1 MPIGPT
7 SGFLDFTNA
16 TPRAN
21 VIVALSNIGIGTDV
35 PLHAFDLRGTA
46 NVADM
51 IVNNDLTLTGGLTTN
66 SLTINSMSMSTTSN
80 FQQVTNVGNVTTN
93 TVEFTNPTT
102 GLTVTSNA
110 EVGGE
115 LSVSGNATVSG
126 ELSVSGDV
134 GMSNNLTVSGNVEVG
149 TANLFVD
156 TETGRVGVGTTTPSK
171 SLDVNGDIAV
181 RGNVT
186 YPMVRWEV
194 DLTSQSTSN
203 FYPIEFTHLDS
214 EGTPDLPD
222 HHPIHFKIFGESLS
236 GGDAYNENTLV
247 GYAKGGGWSDHGP
260 MYNIHL
266 EKHSPLEN
274 RFQGLYEG
282 NTVYTNGIVIYMR
295 GGYRYSAITDAN
307 EVVTHTS
314 AYTYDDAVFAIKD
327 VNGTDVSGT
336 SANISELVDLGA
348 STVTDQ
354 RWVSGIRY
362 SIPKTRA
369 QMLLRNSGDIRYN
382 VQGWNVMTDYYTAW
396 TAYSSNP
403 LFTVSITGDY
413 TDGAGQY
420 VKFRL
425 AVQNQSTLA
434 VSYFPSAS
442 GWTKYMYVDNN
453 RLDGHGYH
461 GILSGLTPG
470 TSYKCRLEVNKN
482 NSTSTNYYTW
492 NSLYGVVSG
501 LVWD

>member
-1 MPIGPT
+1 M
-7 SGFLDFTNA
+7 
-16 TPRAN
+16 
-21 VIVALSNIGIGTDV
+21 V
-35 PLHAFDLRGTA
+35 
-46 NVADM
+46 
-51 IVNNDLTLTGGLTTN
+51 
-66 SLTINSMSMSTTSN
+66 
-80 FQQVTNVGNVTTN
+80 
-93 TVEFTNPTT
+93 
-102 GLTVTSNA
+102 VTS
-110 EVGGE
+110 E
-115 LSVSGNATVSG
+115 LRTHKVMEAAIRELMGAGTPPRFKFQDTYASIEFPDGYTVPAQATLEAKYN
-126 ELSVSGDV
+126 ELLALEEDIQKTAIEGD
-134 GMSNNLTVSGNVEVG
+134 LEVG
-149 TANLFVD
+149 TSNLYVD
-156 TETGRVGVGTTTPSK
+156 TETGRVGIGTTTPSK

-222 HHPIHFKIFGESLS
+222 YHPIHFKIFGESLIGS
-236 GGDAYNENTLV
+236 DAYNENTLV

-266 EKHSPLEN
+266 EKHTSSEN

-282 NTVYTNGIVIYMR
+282 TTIYVNGIVIYMR

-314 AYTYDDAVFAIKD
+314 VYTYVDPDGINDDAVFAIKD
-327 VNGTDVSGT
+327 VNGNDVSGT
-336 SANISELVDLGA
+336 SAYISELVDLGA
-348 STVTDQ
+348 SRVADQ

-369 QMLLRNSGDIRYN
+369 QMLLRNSGNISYN
-382 VQGWNVMTDYYTAW
+382 GQSWNVLTDYYTAW
-396 TAYSSNP
+396 IAYSSNP

-413 TDGAGQY
+413 TDGGGH
-420 VKFRL
+420 VIKFRL

-434 VSYFPSAS
+434 VSYFPSES
-442 GWTKYMYVDNN
+442 GWLKYMYVDQN

-470 TSYKCRLEVNKN
+470 TSYTCRLEVNN
-482 NSTSTNYYTW
+482 NSSESSFYYRW
-492 NSLYGVVSG
+492 NSIYGIITG

>member
-1 MPIGPT
+1 
-7 SGFLDFTNA
+7 
-16 TPRAN
+16 
-21 VIVALSNIGIGTDV
+21 
-35 PLHAFDLRGTA
+35 
-46 NVADM
+46 
-51 IVNNDLTLTGGLTTN
+51 
-66 SLTINSMSMSTTSN
+66 MSTTSN

-102 GLTVTSNA
+102 GLAVTSNA

-115 LSVSGNATVSG
+115 LSVSGNVELSSNLTVSANVEVGG
-126 ELSVSGDV
+126 ELS
-134 GMSNNLTVSGNVEVG
+134 VSGNVEVG

-156 TETGRVGVGTTTPSK
+156 TDTGRVGIGTTTPSK

-236 GGDAYNENTLV
+236 GSNPYNENTLV

-266 EKHSPLEN
+266 EKHSSSEN

-282 NTVYTNGIVIYMR
+282 SSVYTNGIVIYMR

-314 AYTYDDAVFAIKD
+314 AYTSVDPYGTYDDAVFAIKD

-369 QMLLRNSGDIRYN
+369 QMLLRDSGSISYN
-382 VQGWNVMTDYYTAW
+382 VQGWNVLADYYTAW

-413 TDGAGQY
+413 TDGGGQ
-420 VKFRL
+420 VIKFRL

-442 GWTKYMYVDNN
+442 GWIKYLYTTHS

-470 TSYKCRLEVNKN
+470 TSYKCRLEVDKN
-482 NSTSTNYYTW
+482 NSTSTNYYSW
-492 NSLYGVVSG
+492 SSNYGVITG